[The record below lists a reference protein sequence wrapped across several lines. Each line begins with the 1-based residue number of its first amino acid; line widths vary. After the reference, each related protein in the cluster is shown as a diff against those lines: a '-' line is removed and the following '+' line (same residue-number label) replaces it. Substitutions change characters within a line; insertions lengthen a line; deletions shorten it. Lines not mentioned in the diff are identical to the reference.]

1 MVGYP
6 WAIHG
11 QSKALCPV
19 PGGLSMGYPWAIHG
33 PATWAPHAHGR
44 WPTSAKTKKNPT
56 QPTRRTRHVDT
67 TKRGTRVALEAESTS
82 ARHAAMR
89 VRARACCAT
98 SGNAPPCALLDHSQ
112 SIRYHRFRR
121 PLTAHFLK
129 SLKPDALL
137 PPSGSEIE
145 GSAGASKAL
154 PLPTKLVFIAAAFA
168 LFSSAFA
175 FSFDASQD
183 QQNLQNMCRHGRE
196 RDRRAE
202 KGARR
207 DTHREVS
214 ASVNDMKR
222 GWRESGGARDRRV
235 RAARITAMS
244 DRRNGCFDGAGRLR
258 TRARGGSGGARR
270 KRTRRARRAR
280 RAPRAPRRSR
290 PRRCRTLQCPRE
302 FL

>member
-1 MVGYP
+1 MGYPWLIQNPVGYP

-11 QSKALCPV
+11 LYMAQPH
-19 PGGLSMGYPWAIHG
+19 GLPTHMAD
-33 PATWAPHAHGR
+33 GR
-44 WPTSAKTKKNPT
+44 RPPKKKNPT
-56 QPTRRTRHVDT
+56 QPTRRTSEARRHDE
-67 TKRGTRVALEAESTS
+67 TRNARRLEAESTS

-98 SGNAPPCALLDHSQ
+98 RGSAPCALLDHSQ